1 MFVVMQALHDPSLRL
16 QKESDILNEHLFNY
30 AKQIYYGWC
39 VIFWDS
45 VKQIP
50 SHLGSGLEFMFDAVN
65 QMNDIPKKQKM
76 LGHFLLHLD
85 SCNQEITTYG
95 FSHSDIDLATKYL
108 MSVVD

>member
-30 AKQIYYGWC
+30 A
-39 VIFWDS
+39 
-45 VKQIP
+45 KQIP